1 MPYQSKDWKINDIIK
16 EDDLDR
22 IEQGLQEFSEIAE
35 QNSSAISNINNI
47 LELSTESTIKNYID
61 SENLKTFNSIPL
73 IDETFTIEGQVPDS
87 KLVGDKL
94 ASLQSSVSSIQ
105 NFIGYQETFQNDLNT
120 RLKTI
125 ENNQA
130 LQSITAAQAVR
141 DEAGVFAANAAAS
154 ANAAAESAANAQQAA
169 TDAASNSIGG
179 IEKYL
184 YWKAGDT
191 LVKNRSELSTGAS
204 WFWVCPGYIS
214 NSATGVYFS
223 MHLGKPIVAKKF
235 RISDLRVCI
244 RSYNGYVGWGA
255 GGSTTA
261 EQKRIGLQEIVCPE
275 AGIIS
280 IRLDQGSKW
289 PIAGSRTKTTNNR
302 PCSVTIETIKIEF
315 YDD

>member
-87 KLVGDKL
+87 KLVGDNL
-94 ASLQSSVSSIQ
+94 NSLQSSVSSIQ

-154 ANAAAESAANAQQAA
+154 ASAAAESAANAQQAA

-191 LVKNRSELSTGAS
+191 FEKTTAETANPSQ
-204 WFWVCPGYIS
+204 FWICPGYVS
-214 NSATGVYFS
+214 NSTTGIYFS
-223 MHLGKPIVAKKF
+223 IHLGKPIEAKK
-235 RISDLRVCI
+235 IKVSNLRVCI
-244 RSYNGYVGWGA
+244 RSQQGYVAWGA
-255 GGSTTA
+255 GGSPDPI
-261 EQKRIGLQEIVCPE
+261 QSLIGLQEIVCPE
-275 AGIIS
+275 AGVIS
-280 IRLDQGSKW
+280 IRLDYGPKW
-289 PIAGSRTKTTNNR
+289 FIAGQKTKITNNR

-315 YDD
+315 SDD

>member
-154 ANAAAESAANAQQAA
+154 ANAAAESAADAQKAA
-169 TDAASNSIGG
+169 IDAANNSIGG
-179 IEKYL
+179 IKKYL
-184 YWKAGDT
+184 YWGPGDILEKT
-191 LVKNRSELSTGAS
+191 VAETANPSQ
-204 WFWVCPGYIS
+204 FWICPGYVS
-214 NSATGVYFS
+214 NATTGIYFS
-223 MHLGKPIVAKKF
+223 IHLGKPIEAKK
-235 RISDLRVCI
+235 IKVSNLRVCI
-244 RSYNGYVGWGA
+244 RSQQGYVAWGA
-255 GGSTTA
+255 GGSPDPI
-261 EQKRIGLQEIVCPE
+261 QSLIGLQEIVCPE
-275 AGIIS
+275 AGVIS
-280 IRLDQGSKW
+280 IRLDYGPKW
-289 PIAGSRTKTTNNR
+289 FIAGQKTKITNNR

-315 YDD
+315 SDD